1 MKRIFIFLLPLLFL
15 ISCNN
20 VQKPEATQEE
30 IVTEEFIQTVTLN
43 VEGMH
48 CTGCENTI
56 KKSVGELPG
65 VKAVTASHTDGLT
78 SVVFDTVQSNLPAI
92 KAAIESKG
100 YTVTGLA
107 EMAADTL
114 SNP

>member
-1 MKRIFIFLLPLLFL
+1 MKRISFFLLPLLILF
-15 ISCNN
+15 SCNT
-20 VQKPEATQEE
+20 VQKPEPQQEE
-30 IVTEEFIQTVTLN
+30 TATVEFIRTVTLN

-56 KKSVGELPG
+56 TKSVGELPG
-65 VKAVTASHTDGLT
+65 VKDVTASHTDGLT
-78 SVVFDTVQSNLPAI
+78 TVVFDTVQSDLPAI

-100 YTVTGLA
+100 YTVTGLM
-107 EMAADTL
+107 EMATDTL